1 MVFVMMGTGA
11 ILGYFVLRVIPL
23 EINRRLRIQLITAAF
38 MIVMLVY
45 LIQEI
50 YFWSLGLIVLVA
62 LLLLF
67 SIIFG
72 KQMEYADTI
81 AEESEKIEKID
92 EVAEI
97 KQQENY
103 GQARERLESPAYSV
117 SADNRYLT
125 ADDELN
131 VDNNAAGDFI
141 SKKDDMLDTSSF
153 VEEDSTTDN
162 GELDFFQHRSF
173 LIEKDEQS
181 EEEIDMEEREE
192 DEAEED
198 LVVQQN
204 NTRSYDEINKTDISD
219 KRLRLLEELDDEYAI
234 NESNR

>member
-1 MVFVMMGTGA
+1 MVFIMMGAGA
-11 ILGYFVLRVIPL
+11 ILGYFVLYIIPL

-38 MIVMLVY
+38 MIALLVY

-50 YFWSLGLIVLVA
+50 YFWSLGLIVLAA

-72 KQMEYADTI
+72 KQMEYADTV

-92 EVAEI
+92 EAVEI
-97 KQQENY
+97 KQQKNY
-103 GQARERLESPAYSV
+103 GQAREMLESPAYSV

-125 ADDELN
+125 AADELN
-131 VDNNAAGDFI
+131 VDNNDAGDFI
-141 SKKDDMLDTSSF
+141 SKKDDMLYTSSF
-153 VEEDSTTDN
+153 VEEESTTDN

-181 EEEIDMEEREE
+181 QEEIDMEELEE
-192 DEAEED
+192 DEAED

-204 NTRSYDEINKTDISD
+204 NTLASDEINKTDISD

-234 NESNR
+234 NESNW